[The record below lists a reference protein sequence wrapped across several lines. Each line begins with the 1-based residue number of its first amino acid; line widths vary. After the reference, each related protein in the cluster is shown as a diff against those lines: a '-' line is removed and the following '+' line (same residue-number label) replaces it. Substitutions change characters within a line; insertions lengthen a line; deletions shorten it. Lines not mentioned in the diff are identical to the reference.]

1 MNIDSVYFK
10 QKKDIVNS
18 INAFNELEKVRLN
31 YVPKKKVLIL
41 NQSNISP
48 DMMNTIRNN
57 NAYEDEFGRNH
68 NKYKNTPHI
77 DSIPKY
83 TPPYYAPGETGY
95 GSFNYESFVQNL
107 KMV

>member
-41 NQSNISP
+41 NQSNISCLVIIIILVEI
-48 DMMNTIRNN
+48 TIS
-57 NAYEDEFGRNH
+57 D
-68 NKYKNTPHI
+68 I
-77 DSIPKY
+77 S
-83 TPPYYAPGETGY
+83 
-95 GSFNYESFVQNL
+95 NL
-107 KMV
+107 

>member
-31 YVPKKKVLIL
+31 YIPKKKVLIL

-57 NAYEDEFGRNH
+57 NQGR
-68 NKYKNTPHI
+68 
-77 DSIPKY
+77 
-83 TPPYYAPGETGY
+83 ARRAEAETSDGY
-95 GSFNYESFVQNL
+95 LFIHKSRHRLARKSNPRAVPEQAAT
-107 KMV
+107 MPR